1 MTNPNLWNQLL
12 VWPITNLLIGFY
24 KLCEFLHLPG
34 PLGFA
39 IILLTIVIR
48 LLLYPLMHAQLTSA
62 KKMNDL
68 KPHLDELSARHKDNK
83 QALQQAQL
91 ALYKEHGV
99 NPAAGCLPT
108 LVQFPILIA
117 LYNVFYQLLGS
128 QNLQAFTEEINKI
141 LYFPFL
147 KLTGLDFSFFG
158 FNLALKPSEWQKYGW
173 WLLLV
178 PLITALL
185 QWYQTKLM
193 MPSAKTPEGK
203 PALAVKTG
211 GGEAQTEKKSDTMGD
226 MQRQMALITP
236 VMFGFFALQLPIGLA
251 LYWNVFGLFGI
262 MQQLQVNGS
271 NKK

>member
-1 MTNPNLWNQLL
+1 MSSPNLWNQLL
-12 VWPITNLLIGFY
+12 VWPITNLLMGFY
-24 KLCEFLHLPG
+24 KLCEVLHLPG

-39 IILLTIVIR
+39 IIFLTIVIR
-48 LLLYPLMHAQLTSA
+48 LLLYPLMHTQLKSA
-62 KKMNDL
+62 KKMSDL
-68 KPHLDELSARHKDNK
+68 KPHLDALNAKHKDNK

-117 LYNVFYQLLGS
+117 LYNVFFQLLGS
-128 QNLQAFTEEINKI
+128 KDAATFLIDINKI

-147 KLTGLDFSFFG
+147 RLSNIDFSFFG
-158 FNLALKPSEWQKYGW
+158 LSLAIKPSEWQKYGW
-173 WLLLV
+173 WLLSI

-193 MPSAKTPEGK
+193 LPARNASHSDAGGPSTKDQKEENK
-203 PALAVKTG
+203 D
-211 GGEAQTEKKSDTMGD
+211 EKKDDMGD

-236 VMFGFFALQLPIGLA
+236 VMFGFFALQLPVGLS

-262 MQQLQVNGS
+262 IQQLQINRGA
-271 NKK
+271 K